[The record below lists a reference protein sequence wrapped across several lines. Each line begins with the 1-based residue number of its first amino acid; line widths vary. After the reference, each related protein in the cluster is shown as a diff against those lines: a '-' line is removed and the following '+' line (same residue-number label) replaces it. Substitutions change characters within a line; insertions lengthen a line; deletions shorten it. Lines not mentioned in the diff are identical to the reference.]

1 MYAYR
6 EIMILTDPQR
16 LILRQPLPLL
26 SGQAVEVLVVSD
38 AVSSHLRPAEVS
50 SPESW
55 AKFLVQRDDLLA
67 KYPNEIKDFQL
78 NRPPLETS
86 SFRDSFAGW
95 LE

>member
-55 AKFLVQRDDLLA
+55 AEFLVQRDDLLA
-67 KYPNEIKDFQL
+67 KYPNEVKEFRL